1 MSSLKTIKEDNLL
14 TALVSG
20 TTAAGVAAT
29 ITYPFDFIK
38 TQQQLNNGT
47 SLKKWNIT
55 GNYPS
60 SLGQLYKGGSAL
72 VIGSL
77 LKNSTRIISYNWL
90 SDFMA
95 SETHDANG
103 NIRKSISAP
112 RIVIAGMISGFI
124 ETLWLIPFEN
134 IKITMVQNM
143 SLHNELLRNSDL
155 KYDLTGTTNVNKHHK
170 PTQNI
175 FTKQFVSPHAYF
187 TSELIAQFKG
197 KSFSRFHHRPD
208 LAQRAKIDLMKAV
221 YNKHPTLTFFGSI
234 KEMYALKGINAFT
247 AGTFITFVR
256 QAGIST
262 VWFWTY
268 NATRQLLDPHNT
280 EQSWFGHKHTA
291 FQLIGLHLL
300 SSIAV
305 VAATQPL
312 DVIKTHIQSKN
323 GKAIYKDSL
332 TTAYRLFLDQGPRAM
347 FKGSLPRGIKVLVN
361 GGLTAAIYSY
371 VEDVVTVAGGK
382 TIFAPE

>member
-1 MSSLKTIKEDNLL
+1 MLNTIKQDNLL

-38 TQQQLNNGT
+38 TQQQLNNGAAM
-47 SLKKWNIT
+47 KKWNIN

-60 SLGQLYKGGSAL
+60 TIGQLYKGGSAL

-77 LKNSTRIISYNWL
+77 LKNSTRIIAYNWL

-95 SETHDANG
+95 SETHDSNG

-134 IKITMVQNM
+134 IKITMVQNQ
-143 SLHNELLRNSDL
+143 SLYNELARNPGL
-155 KYDLTGTTNVNKHHK
+155 KDSLTGFANASKHHK
-170 PTQNI
+170 PAQNI
-175 FTKQFVSPHAYF
+175 FSKQFVSPHAYF
-187 TSELIAQFKG
+187 TSELIAQYRG
-197 KSFSRFHHRPD
+197 KPLSRFHHRPD
-208 LAQRAKIDLMKAV
+208 HRAHLDLIRTIH
-221 YNKHPTLTFFGSI
+221 NKNPRLTFLGTI
-234 KEMYALKGINAFT
+234 KEMYALKGVNAFT
-247 AGTFITFVR
+247 AGTFITFFR

-268 NATRQLLDPHNT
+268 NATRQLLDPHNN

-291 FQLIGLHLL
+291 AQLIGLHLL

-332 TTAYRLFLDQGPRAM
+332 STAYRLFLEQGPKAM
-347 FKGSLPRGIKVLVN
+347 FKGALPRGIKVLVN
-361 GGLTAAIYSY
+361 GGLTAAIYSS
-371 VEDVVTVAGGK
+371 VEDIVTVAGDK
-382 TIFAPE
+382 TIFAPESS